1 MRTKSYAA
9 GTTFPKIM
17 AGHLRTACA
26 TKLLP
31 LLLAPLVALHAAEPN
46 DTNHVESK
54 VPDQVVPK
62 VADALQRVTLRQ
74 AELSGEI
81 GRRIN
86 DLIYKNYM
94 VLNLD
99 RDFVEPFRSRPFTNE
114 WHYIGVGKVLDA
126 GSLFAAYTGDPKVNE
141 RTSHLIED
149 LMKTRDVDGYFG
161 HIKVQPEGRQNYLN
175 WILHEQEYTVL
186 GLVDNGR
193 SCGNARSLQY
203 ARELADYVLATFP
216 KNPNPE
222 KVCTAG
228 LPEAM
233 LVLYGCT
240 GDTRYLRFAA
250 DTRHGNA
257 AAEIKCASLRDWQQ
271 TFETKPAHVYV
282 MTARCYAQS
291 ELYRYEPSPQLLR
304 MSRYMRHELLR
315 EDSGGL
321 TVIGSASE
329 GEHFSYAQN
338 GKGAISESCV
348 TAYIIRWLD
357 SLMRLEGDLRYG
369 DIMERTVY
377 NALFAAQDPAG
388 RRLRYFTPFTGP
400 RDYYGNDG
408 FCCPGNYR
416 RIVAELPQKVYYR
429 CSGGVAVN
437 LFTPSK
443 KVIALEKDR
452 SVAIEQRTDY
462 PSSGRV
468 SIRVSPTQPMQF
480 PLRLR
485 IPRWCPLV
493 TVQINSEPPVA
504 VSPGA
509 QPYELSRTWK
519 PADVVTLDLPMPW
532 RLIRG
537 RKVQEGKV
545 ALMRGPVVYC
555 IGTAQNAKLLKKYPD
570 PAELTLNPATLGEVV
585 SDTSVR
591 PDGRMVTVQALP
603 PGTNAAPVTVV
614 LTEFVDPSGI
624 ATYFRIPNLSK
635 AVDDE
640 LMSDCFAK

>member
-1 MRTKSYAA
+1 MKTTINRTILGVMTLSVITIA
-9 GTTFPKIM
+9 
-17 AGHLRTACA
+17 L
-26 TKLLP
+26 LLP
-31 LLLAPLVALHAAEPN
+31 PLVTLHAAEPN
-46 DTNHVESK
+46 KANDDKAK
-54 VPDQVVPK
+54 VPAQVEPK
-62 VADALQRVTLRQ
+62 IADALKPVTLRQ

-81 GRRIN
+81 GKRLD
-86 DLIYKNYM
+86 DLIYRNYM

-99 RDFVEPFRSRPFTNE
+99 RDFIEPFRSRPFTNE
-114 WHYIGVGKVLDA
+114 WHYVGVGKVIDA

-141 RTSHLIED
+141 RTSRLIED
-149 LMKTRDVDGYFG
+149 LMKTRDADGYLG
-161 HIKVQPEGRQNYLN
+161 HIKAQPEGRQNYLN
-175 WILHEQEYTVL
+175 WTLHEQEYSVL
-186 GLVDNGR
+186 GLVHNGLT
-193 SCGNARSLQY
+193 SGSAKSLQY
-203 ARELADYVLATFP
+203 AREMADYILATFP
-216 KNPNPE
+216 NNPTPE

-240 GDTRYLRFAA
+240 GDKRYLRFAA

-257 AAEIKCASLRDWQQ
+257 TAEIKCASLNDWQQ

-282 MTARCYAQS
+282 MTARCYAQT
-291 ELYRYEPSPQLLR
+291 ELFRYEPAPQLLN

-315 EDSGGL
+315 EDGGGL
-321 TVIGSASE
+321 TVIGSASD
-329 GEHFSYAQN
+329 GEQFSYTQN

-348 TAYIIRWLD
+348 TAYLIRWLD

-369 DIMERTVY
+369 DIIERTVY

-429 CSGGVAVN
+429 CGDGGIAVN

-443 KVIALEKDR
+443 KVIVLEKDR
-452 SVAIEQRTDY
+452 SVTIEQQTDY
-462 PSSGRV
+462 PSSGHV
-468 SIRVSPTQPMQF
+468 TIHVSPTQPTEF
-480 PLRLR
+480 ALRLR
-485 IPRWCPLV
+485 IPRWCPKA
-493 TVQINSEPPVA
+493 TVQINSETPVA

-509 QPYELSRTWK
+509 QPCQLRRMWK
-519 PADVVTLDLPMPW
+519 SSDVVTLDMPMPW

-555 IGTAQNAKLLKKYPD
+555 IGSAQNAELVKKYPD
-570 PAELTLNPATLGEVV
+570 PSELTINLDTIGEVV
-585 SDTSVR
+585 SDTSIR
-591 PDGRMVTVQALP
+591 PDGRKVTLQALP
-603 PGTNAAPVTVV
+603 PGANADPVTVV
-614 LTEFVDPSGI
+614 MTEFVDPSGV
-624 ATYFRIPNLSK
+624 ATYFRIPNLTKS
-635 AVDDE
+635 VDDE